1 MESIHC
7 LNEYEKILTATPQT
21 REMYE
26 DRLAWIDA
34 RRRFWVDDKIRVG
47 VIGDTSCGKS
57 TLINA
62 ILGMDILSSAV
73 VPSSGILV
81 NCSYGEEPAIIVLF
95 KDKKKI
101 TFKGKDIN
109 KDNIQ
114 KYSDERFNPHNEK
127 KVSTIKFQTPN
138 FIFDRDVILIDSPGL
153 NAYGLEIHESITLE
167 EMLPTIELCMYL
179 TTTKATSD
187 AHTRDVLNKVAK
199 HNKPIIIVQ
208 NKLDAVEAA
217 PGGGKSKSQVAEE
230 HYKRVQRIV
239 EKSDIKDKESVDI
252 VQLSAIN
259 ALKWRKAKFENTKS
273 EVTKQDYIDSR
284 FDEFMQ
290 ISSRKINNVR
300 PHLEASRMTNI
311 YRSIHE
317 LTEELEER
325 ISGIDITGPEKK
337 SCNYDEKIADLE
349 YFINGNTERVVS
361 IARKIAED
369 FNVMLREV
377 DREAND
383 ETIETYINKVNKLI
397 NKDGNEIYE
406 FIKDVNNNMGKYCR
420 YVNLSVRD
428 VFVTPQVMD
437 YKAVRVTTIQVEEE
451 VKQKKPGFGAAVSRL
466 FNIFSKDK
474 DIGYEYV
481 TEIREKKD
489 TYTIKKD
496 MKVLLK
502 EEKDRYLEILYSW
515 NDTSIQ
521 NCMMIKDILIAQKE
535 GYYKRQNAVVQKNEL
550 QAFHDKL
557 GRLEKHVKSLIRD
570 TQKWEAQ
577 KPVFSDH
584 STKVEVG
591 SITNDIVD
599 LAESLKKQQNNQVM
613 QSLIKMEGLEHHV
626 PILLGWDEN
635 CENRFN
641 WNAGIKDIKIIH
653 LLKDE
658 APKEGDGI
666 DTCFFV
672 LVNSSQIGMEKKRVK
687 NLNLTN
693 AVEPNDYVIWVVQ
706 DFEEL
711 LNSDSVVDGLRDML
725 WLKEFSGIESKSIV
739 WISHD
744 NPVYNIAFLEQ
755 QFYPSQDIAEE
766 QTILRELKES
776 FPTYCDEEI
785 IGNVAKIL
793 KVRA

>member
-1 MESIHC
+1 MESIYC
-7 LNEYEKILTATPQT
+7 LDEYEKLLTATSQT

-34 RRRFWVDDKIRVG
+34 RRRFWVDDKIRIG

-81 NCSYGEEPAIIVLF
+81 NCTYGEEPAIVVLF
-95 KDKKKI
+95 KNKEKI
-101 TFKGKDIN
+101 TFKGKDIT

-114 KYSDERFNPHNEK
+114 KYSDERYNPHNEK
-127 KVSTIKFQTPN
+127 KVSTIQFQTPN
-138 FIFDRDVILIDSPGL
+138 FIFDQDVILIDSPGL
-153 NAYGLEIHESITLE
+153 NAYGLEIHESITME

-187 AHTRDVLNKVAK
+187 AHTRDVLNSVEKY
-199 HNKPIIIVQ
+199 NKPIIIVQ
-208 NKLDAVEAA
+208 NKLDAVEAS
-217 PGGGKSKSQVAEE
+217 PGGGKSKSQVAYE
-230 HYKRVQRIV
+230 HYMRVQKIV
-239 EKSDIKDKESVDI
+239 EKSAIKDKESVDI

-259 ALKWRKAKFENTKS
+259 ALKWRKAQFEGQES
-273 EVTKQDYIDSR
+273 EVTEQDYIDSR
-284 FDEFMQ
+284 FEEFMQ
-290 ISSRKINNVR
+290 IASQKINNVR
-300 PHLEASRMTNI
+300 PHLEASRMANIHQSIREITN
-311 YRSIHE
+311 
-317 LTEELEER
+317 ELEEK
-325 ISGIDITGPEKK
+325 INGIDITGPEKK
-337 SCNYDEKIADLE
+337 SCNYEEKIEDLE
-349 YFINGNTERVVS
+349 SYISGNTERVAA
-361 IARKIAED
+361 IARRIAND
-369 FNVMLREV
+369 INNLLREIE
-377 DREAND
+377 REVND
-383 ETIETYINKVNKLI
+383 ETIETYIDKTNQLVNKA
-397 NKDGNEIYE
+397 GNEIYE
-406 FIKDVNNNMGKYCR
+406 FIKDVNTEMRKYCR
-420 YVNLSVRD
+420 YANLSIRD
-428 VFVTPQVMD
+428 MFVTPSVRD
-437 YKAVRVTTIQVEEE
+437 YKAVRVTTVQVEEA
-451 VKQKKPGFGAAVSRL
+451 VKQKKPGFISAVSRV

-481 TEIREKKD
+481 METREKND
-489 TYTIKKD
+489 TPRIKRD
-496 MKVLLK
+496 MVSLLK
-502 EEKDRYLEILYSW
+502 EEKDRYLDILYSW
-515 NDTSIQ
+515 NDTSIE
-521 NCMMIKDILIAQKE
+521 NCQMIRQILISQKE
-535 GYYKRQNAVVQKNEL
+535 GYYKRQKAVIQKNEL
-550 QAFHDKL
+550 QEFHD
-557 GRLEKHVKSLIRD
+557 RLDRLAKHVKSLIKD
-570 TQKWEAQ
+570 TRKWEAK
-577 KPVFSDH
+577 KPVFSNK
-584 STKVEVG
+584 TVEVDVG
-591 SITNDIVD
+591 TITNDIVD
-599 LAESLKKQQNNQVM
+599 LAEILKRQQNNQVM
-613 QSLIKMEGLEHHV
+613 QSLMKMEGLENHV

-635 CENRFN
+635 CENHFN
-641 WNAGIKDIKIIH
+641 WNAGIENMRVIH

-658 APKEGDGI
+658 APKEGDGV

-687 NLNLTN
+687 NLNLMK

-766 QTILRELKES
+766 TTILKELKDS

-785 IGNVAKIL
+785 IGNIAKIL